1 MKRAT
6 IIAAI
11 LLTIAQTSRSSV
23 DVYPPLTRE
32 TLVGVWEGLFI
43 MDTTSTVLHIDI
55 APNDKDSYLVEIITG
70 QRAGSV
76 FRLQSCAFD
85 QGKLRLEFRAPD
97 GREWW
102 IYGEGYG
109 TREKGVI
116 RANFGTG
123 FNAKRTT
130 PPYSL
135 CFGRGAWT
143 RAIAEASISA
153 DEAVTRARAE
163 PK

>member
-6 IIAAI
+6 VIAAI
-11 LLTIAQTSRSSV
+11 LLTIAQTSTSTV
-23 DVYPPLTRE
+23 DMYPPLTRE

-55 APNDKDSYLVEIITG
+55 APNDKDSYLVEITAEHPPG
-70 QRAGSV
+70 GL
-76 FRLQSCAFD
+76 FRLQSCTLD
-85 QGKLRLEFRAPD
+85 QGKLRLDFRAPD

-102 IYGEGYG
+102 IYGEGWG
-109 TREKGVI
+109 TREAGFI

-123 FNAKRTT
+123 FNAKRTD

-143 RAIAEASISA
+143 RAIAEASIRA
-153 DEAVTRARAE
+153 GEAVTRARAE